1 MPDWGI
7 ALFSSLG
14 GGLVAGIV
22 VAWLAQALSD
32 KAEQRRIRR
41 EVLRKLAGHRY
52 LLTPGLKGSGGEIWV
67 ALNEIAVAYA
77 EDEKVMAALGAFQE
91 DVSHGF
97 KAHHLSR
104 LIREMAEA
112 ADLPAESLDADRI
125 ESPFTPPKH

>member
-1 MPDWGI
+1 M
-7 ALFSSLG
+7 
-14 GGLVAGIV
+14 V

-52 LLTPGLKGSGGEIWV
+52 LLTPGFKGSDGEIWV

-77 EDEKVMAALGAFQE
+77 EDEKVMAALSAFQE

-97 KAHHLSR
+97 KAHHLTR
-104 LIREMAEA
+104 LISEMSKA
-112 ADLPAESLDADRI
+112 ADLPVESLDTDRI
-125 ESPFTPPKH
+125 EHPFAPPRH